1 MANMPVG
8 LNGQGL
14 GSTAKLNMGGLQSK
28 KAQQVYMQQNMKT
41 GRQVP
46 THRSDNLSANV
57 AVDILNMNN
66 KRNQD
71 YNNFDG
77 QSVESMPYINNNSP
91 QKISLGMIG
100 GSLENENYQQL
111 ISNQHVR
118 QKTNLVVEDHNN
130 QVLKL
135 NQNSIIGSE
144 NRISEEKSQCQDY

>member
-1 MANMPVG
+1 
-8 LNGQGL
+8 
-14 GSTAKLNMGGLQSK
+14 
-28 KAQQVYMQQNMKT
+28 
-41 GRQVP
+41 
-46 THRSDNLSANV
+46 
-57 AVDILNMNN
+57 
-66 KRNQD
+66 
-71 YNNFDG
+71 
-77 QSVESMPYINNNSP
+77 MPYINNNSP